1 MGLGYGYLGYGLGLG
16 YLVLRTTIITP
27 IGGGSYWAGRAAA
40 RPLFGPCGPPIGVAR
55 PLLSTLFVNAI
66 DYSVYSYIIK
76 IKSSVELSASKCI
89 CRSFLDDVI
98 YVP

>member
-1 MGLGYGYLGYGLGLG
+1 MARYSVLGQILPNK
-16 YLVLRTTIITP
+16 I
-27 IGGGSYWAGRAAA
+27 IGGGTYWAGRAAV